1 MRTSRFL
8 TGTVAAILLMGASG
22 GAALAQAPEPAPT
35 PQAQLS
41 ETQIDSFV
49 SAYRAI
55 QAIQEEAQSDLIM
68 AVESQ
73 GLSVEDYNRIAEAQQ
88 SPDMAA
94 EIPAEETEQFVAA
107 VEQVRTIRT
116 EAQAEMEAAIQAES
130 LTLEEF
136 GQILTLAQQDP
147 QVQAAISE
155 RLAQ

>member
-1 MRTSRFL
+1 MRTSRFV
-8 TGTVAAILLMGASG
+8 TGTVAALLLMGASG
-22 GAALAQAPEPAPT
+22 GAATAQVPETAPA

-41 ETQIDSFV
+41 AAQIDSFV
-49 SAYRAI
+49 SAYRTI
-55 QAIQEEAQSDLIM
+55 QTIQEETQSDLIM

-88 SPDMAA
+88 SPEMAA
-94 EIPAEETEQFVAA
+94 AIPANETEQFVAA
-107 VEQVRTIRT
+107 VEQVQAIRA
-116 EAQAEMEAAIQAES
+116 EAQADMESAIQAEN

-136 GQILTLAQQDP
+136 GQILTLAQQNP